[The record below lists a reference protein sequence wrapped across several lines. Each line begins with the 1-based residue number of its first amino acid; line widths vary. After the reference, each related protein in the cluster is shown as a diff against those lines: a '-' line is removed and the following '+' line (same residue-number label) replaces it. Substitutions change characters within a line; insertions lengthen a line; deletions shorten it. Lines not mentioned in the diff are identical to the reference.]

1 MQLIYFAKIRE
12 TIGRGEENVEFPA
25 SIKTVADAVNWLSQL
40 GPEYAAAFASR
51 DRLRF
56 ALDQVMAT
64 PDTAIDT
71 AKELAIFPP
80 VTGG

>member
-1 MQLIYFAKIRE
+1 MQLVYFAKIRE
-12 TIGRGEENVEFPA
+12 AIGRNEENVEFPA
-25 SIKTVADAVNWLSQL
+25 SIKTIADAVNWLSQL
-40 GPEYAAAFASR
+40 GPEYAAAFSSP

-64 PDTAIDT
+64 PETALNA